1 MGINIETIRS
11 SELNIKADTKEDRL
25 IKIIKE
31 VIKHGILKKSAEIN
45 DYKIFDFKNIIS
57 LNSEISDY
65 EIDDNFFELDY
76 KIFDTKNRL
85 YYLDKVIE
93 NLKF

>member
-1 MGINIETIRS
+1 MKN
-11 SELNIKADTKEDRL
+11 
-25 IKIIKE
+25 
-31 VIKHGILKKSAEIN
+31 LKKFKLA
-45 DYKIFDFKNIIS
+45 IFVRDQEYYDT

-65 EIDDNFFELDY
+65 EIDDNFFQLDY